1 MKISLIASDNTL
13 PKEIVPVRL
22 TESEDTRLCEKASWR
37 LELAVGVGKQEEMTL
52 RKLRVAARKLITAAK
67 EHKLTR
73 IAVFLDE
80 FVFPNVT
87 SALVVSAGG
96 NQIST
101 EKMRSHK
108 IGADGKSTER
118 NDESEGGGKGKLL
131 ELLVENFE
139 LANYEFNAHKTPP
152 RGGFKH
158 VAEVIIVGDDSLTLK
173 KALRRSQAVA
183 KEVNAC
189 RDLAN
194 TPGGE
199 MTPKYLAEKTRAATE
214 GLPIFVEVLGRR
226 EMEREGMGAVLGV
239 AKGSSEEPQFIIL
252 EYRGG
257 EKDEA
262 PIVLC
267 GKGVTFDSGGLNLK
281 PADSIYEMHMDMSGA
296 SAVIHT
302 VVLAARL
309 KLKKNV
315 IALAPAVENMPSGTS
330 YRPGDILKSL
340 SGKTIEVLNTDAEG
354 RIILADALTYAERY
368 KPRLI
373 VDVATLTGASL
384 IALGQVASAIMTRD
398 ENLAHK
404 IRQWGEE
411 SGEYVWPLPLWD
423 EYDYIV
429 KGEFGDVPNIPAEGN
444 SRHAGVIGG
453 GMFLY
458 QFAKNHPA
466 WVHIDMAPRMT
477 SAKGDHLAK
486 GAAGSPVRLLLKM
499 IEKF

>member
-1 MKISLIASDNTL
+1 MKISLTVSENKL
-13 PKEIVPVRL
+13 PKEVVPVRL
-22 TESEDTRLCEKASWR
+22 AEGEDTRLVEKASWR
-37 LELAVGVGKQEEMTL
+37 LELSVGVGKREEMTL
-52 RKLRVAARKLITAAK
+52 RKLRLAARKVIVAAK
-67 EHKLTR
+67 EHKISR
-73 IAVFLDE
+73 IVVFLDE
-80 FVFPNVT
+80 FIFPQ
-87 SALVVSAGG
+87 LH
-96 NQIST
+96 T
-101 EKMRSHK
+101 EKMRSNK
-108 IGADGKSTER
+108 NGVKNYGEEKRAEDGGAGLDKAA
-118 NDESEGGGKGKLL
+118 LL
-131 ELLVENFE
+131 ELLIENFE
-139 LANYEFNAHKTPP
+139 LANYEFNIHKTPP
-152 RGGFKH
+152 RGGFK
-158 VAEVIIVGDDSLTLK
+158 EVREVVIVGDDSADHK
-173 KALRRSQAVA
+173 RALRRAQIVA
-183 KEVNAC
+183 GEVNAC

-199 MTPKYLAEKTRAATE
+199 MTPKYLAEKAREAVE
-214 GLPIFVEVLGRR
+214 GLPIFVEILGRR

-239 AKGSSEEPQFIIL
+239 AKGSSEEPQFIVL

-281 PADSIYEMHMDMSGA
+281 SSDGIYEMHMDMSGA
-296 SAVIHT
+296 AAVTHT
-302 VVLAARL
+302 LVLVARL

-315 IALAPAVENMPSGTS
+315 IALAPVVENMPSGSS

-368 KPRLI
+368 KPRLVI
-373 VDVATLTGASL
+373 DVATLTGASL
-384 IALGQVASAIMTRD
+384 ITLGQVASAIMTRD
-398 ENLAHK
+398 ENLADK
-404 IRQWGEE
+404 IRHWGEE

-423 EYDYIV
+423 EYDYML
-429 KGEFGDVPNIPAEGN
+429 KGTFGDIPNIPAEGN
-444 SRHAGVIGG
+444 TRYAGVIGG

-477 SAKGDHLAK
+477 SAKGDNLAK
-486 GAAGSPVRLLLKM
+486 GAAGSPVALLLKI